1 MSFYINEIYNINMRK
16 RLPEYLK
23 RPIINTDTTKNVRH
37 ILKNHCLNTVC
48 ENARCPNKNECYT
61 KNTATFL
68 IMGNNCTR
76 NCRYC
81 NISCAKPE
89 PLNFDEP
96 IQVAQAVKDLGL
108 RYSVITS
115 VTRDDLP
122 DGGAEH
128 FANCIYEIRKISPTT
143 KIEILTPDFKGDAN
157 ALNTIINAH
166 PNVFNHNIE
175 TVRELF
181 KTARP
186 QGDYQRSLNVLN
198 YIKVNSDIPTKSG
211 LMVGLGESFE
221 QIEETLNDL
230 KNVGCDMLTIGQYI
244 QPSKEHLDVAKY
256 YTLEEFEG
264 LQKLAQKIGFKH
276 YQINPLVRSSYMAA
290 EMV

>member
-1 MSFYINEIYNINMRK
+1 MHK

-37 ILKNHCLNTVC
+37 ILKRHCLNTVC

-68 IMGNNCTR
+68 IMGTACTR

-81 NISCAKPE
+81 NISCKKPE
-89 PLNFDEP
+89 PLDANEP
-96 IQVAQAVKDLGL
+96 LHVAQAVKDLGL
-108 RYSVITS
+108 KYAVITS
-115 VTRDDLP
+115 VTRDDLS

-128 FANCIYEIRKISPTT
+128 FAKCIAEIRKLSPDT

-157 ALNTIINAH
+157 AINTIIFAY
-166 PNVFNHNIE
+166 PDVFNHNIE

-186 QGDYQRSLNVLN
+186 QGDYERSLNVLK
-198 YIKVNSDIPTKSG
+198 YIKSNSDIPTKSG
-211 LMVGLGESFE
+211 LMVGLGETEE
-221 QIEETLNDL
+221 QIEETLYDL
-230 KNVGCDMLTIGQYI
+230 KNAGCDIVTIGQYI
-244 QPSKEHLDVAKY
+244 QPSKEHLEVAKY
-256 YTLEEFEG
+256 YTPEEFEK
-264 LQKLAQKIGFKH
+264 LQNLAQKIGIKH
-276 YQINPLVRSSYMAA
+276 YQINPLVRSSYRAA

>member
-1 MSFYINEIYNINMRK
+1 MYK

-37 ILKNHCLNTVC
+37 ILKRHCLNTVC

-68 IMGNNCTR
+68 IMGTACTR

-81 NISCAKPE
+81 NISCKKPE
-89 PLNFDEP
+89 PLDANEP
-96 IQVAQAVKDLGL
+96 LHVAQAVKDLGL
-108 RYSVITS
+108 KYAVITS
-115 VTRDDLP
+115 VTRDDLS

-128 FANCIYEIRKISPTT
+128 FAKCIAEIRKLSPDT

-157 ALNTIINAH
+157 AINTIIFAY
-166 PNVFNHNIE
+166 PDVFNHNIE

-186 QGDYQRSLNVLN
+186 QGDYERSLNVLK
-198 YIKVNSDIPTKSG
+198 YIKSNSDIPTKSG
-211 LMVGLGESFE
+211 LMVGLGETEE
-221 QIEETLNDL
+221 QIEETLYDL
-230 KNVGCDMLTIGQYI
+230 KNAGCDIVTIGQYI
-244 QPSKEHLDVAKY
+244 QPSKEHLEVAKY
-256 YTLEEFEG
+256 YTPEEFEK
-264 LQKLAQKIGFKH
+264 LQNLAQKIGIKH
-276 YQINPLVRSSYMAA
+276 YQINPLVRSSYRAA

>member
-1 MSFYINEIYNINMRK
+1 MRE

-23 RPIINTDTTKNVRH
+23 RPIINTDTTKKVRH

-68 IMGNNCTR
+68 IMGNFCTR

-81 NISCAKPE
+81 NIGCQKPE
-89 PLNFDEP
+89 PLDEQEP
-96 IQVAQAVKDLGL
+96 LNVALAVRDLGL
-108 RYSVITS
+108 KCAVITS

-128 FANCIYEIRKISPTT
+128 FANCIYEIRKLMPDT
-143 KIEILTPDFKGDAN
+143 KIEILTPDFKGNAN
-157 ALNTIINAH
+157 SLNSIINAK

-175 TVRELF
+175 TVRAIF

-186 QGDYQRSLNVLN
+186 QGDYERSINVLK
-198 YIKVNSDIPTKSG
+198 YIKTNSNIPTKSG
-211 LMVGLGESFE
+211 LMVGLGETFE
-221 QIEETLNDL
+221 QIEETLQDL
-230 KNVGCDMLTIGQYI
+230 KQAGCDIVTIGQYI
-244 QPSKEHLDVAKY
+244 QPSKEHLEVAKY
-256 YTLEEFEG
+256 YTPEEFKT
-264 LQKLAQKIGFKH
+264 LQELAKKVGFKH
-276 YQINPLVRSSYMAA
+276 YQINPLVRSSYRAA
-290 EMV
+290 DMV

>member
-1 MSFYINEIYNINMRK
+1 MRE

-23 RPIINTDTTKNVRH
+23 RSIINTETTKNVRH

-68 IMGNNCTR
+68 IMGNICTR

-81 NISCAKPE
+81 NISCQKPE
-89 PLNFDEP
+89 PLDKNEP
-96 IQVAQAVKDLGL
+96 VNVARAVKDLGL
-108 RYSVITS
+108 RYAVITS

-128 FANCIYEIRKISPTT
+128 FAHCVEEIKKLTPNV

-157 ALNTIINAH
+157 ALNTIINAK
-166 PNVFNHNIE
+166 PDVFNHNIE
-175 TVRELF
+175 AVREVF
-181 KTARP
+181 KAVRP
-186 QGDYQRSLNVLN
+186 QGDYQRSLNVLE
-198 YIKVNSDIPTKSG
+198 YTKANSSITTKSG
-211 LMVGLGESFE
+211 LMVGLGETFE
-221 QIEETLNDL
+221 QIESTLIDL
-230 KNVGCDMLTIGQYI
+230 KNVGCDIVTIGQYI
-244 QPSKEHLDVAKY
+244 QPSKQHFDVSKY
-256 YTLEEFEG
+256 YTLEEFEK
-264 LQKLAQKIGFKH
+264 LQKLAVKIGIKH
-276 YQINPLVRSSYMAA
+276 YQINPLVRSSYRAA